1 MLIRSKR
8 HWATLLAVGLPLV
21 VGGCAGGIGTKGAA
35 PVSPTA
41 AAPQANAPRMDALS
55 LADRLKSEGNFSS
68 AAAMYQ
74 QAAQAN
80 PSDPRPLL
88 GLGDSLL
95 AMGSNPD
102 AAQAYGAALALQ
114 PSNLDALRGLG
125 HARILLGQPQF
136 AVTQYQTAL
145 KLAPN
150 DIRILNGLGVAQDM
164 MGDHAAAQ
172 KSYHQVLTL
181 DPNNQS
187 AKNNLALSMALAGD
201 DAGAIK
207 ILEDVSK
214 SPTATSVNRQNLALL
229 YGVNGQMAQAAQ
241 ASRADLPP
249 DAVKRNLAALSATG
263 DTAKK
268 QELLKESLGVEL
280 KGRQYAP
287 AAKPVTPLTTLA
299 QASSVEEE
307 QPYMSASQEGDPLPV
322 ITTGQAA
329 TIQTAQAGPPTP
341 IIVKT
346 DGKKDGWSD
355 WDEELV
361 DATDVNGAAGTP
373 TAKPEATPSDS
384 SQDVGAPRF
393 LSSTSAVAD
402 DKAATPVESAP
413 ATPSQPATAGSSA
426 TTTQVAAVPSSTA
439 PASAPEKPAAS
450 ASATPAS
457 VPEKPAAAASTPSAA
472 AAGTTHAAAPA
483 AATTSPAT
491 SAPVAAS
498 APASAASATPATTA
512 APATAAAPASDTSAA
527 SSMTVTAKSMDVATI
542 YTVQIASYRSEQEA
556 SAGWQTLSAQEGDL
570 LSKLPH
576 AVAKADLGA
585 DKGVFYRL
593 QAGSF
598 SDRKDAKA
606 LCSNLKDRSIDCM
619 VVEAAPTA
627 APASTQQSML
637 SPRDS
642 FVIGAR

>member
-21 VGGCAGGIGTKGAA
+21 VGGCAGGLGTKGGAA
-35 PVSPTA
+35 PGTPTA
-41 AAPQANAPRMDALS
+41 AAPQANTARMDALS

-95 AMGSNPD
+95 AMGSNAE

-114 PSNLDALRGLG
+114 PSNLEALRGLG

-150 DIRILNGLGVAQDM
+150 DTRILNGLGVAQDM

-181 DPNNQS
+181 DPANQS

-249 DAVKRNLAALSATG
+249 DAVNRNLAALSATG

-287 AAKPVTPLTTLA
+287 AAKPVTPLNELA
-299 QASSVEEE
+299 QNSSIDEE
-307 QPYMSASQEGDPLPV
+307 QPYMSATQEGDPLPV
-322 ITTGQAA
+322 ITTGQPAK
-329 TIQTAQAGPPTP
+329 TQTAQAGPPAP
-341 IIVKT
+341 IVVKT

-361 DATDVNGAAGTP
+361 DATDVNGANGTP
-373 TAKPEATPSDS
+373 AAKPEATPSDS

-393 LSSTSAVAD
+393 LSSTTAIAD
-402 DKAATPVESAP
+402 DKAAAPAASTP
-413 ATPSQPATAGSSA
+413 ATPSQPATASSSA
-426 TTTQVAAVPSSTA
+426 TTAQIAAAPSSTA
-439 PASAPEKPAAS
+439 PASAPEKPAAA

-457 VPEKPAAAASTPSAA
+457 APEKPVSSATTTLAAATNTTP
-472 AAGTTHAAAPA
+472 AAAPA
-483 AATTSPAT
+483 ATTSPTT
-491 SAPVAAS
+491 SAPVTAS
-498 APASAASATPATTA
+498 TPASAAPATTA
-512 APATAAAPASDTSAA
+512 AATTAAPASDTSAA

-576 AVAKADLGA
+576 AVAKADLGT
-585 DKGVFYRL
+585 DKGVYYRL

-619 VVEAAPTA
+619 VVEATPTA

>member
-21 VGGCAGGIGTKGAA
+21 VGGCAGGIGAKGGAA
-35 PVSPTA
+35 PSAPTA
-41 AAPQANAPRMDALS
+41 AAPQANTSRMDALS
-55 LADRLKSEGNFSS
+55 LAERLKSEGNFSS

-88 GLGDSLL
+88 GLGDSML
-95 AMGSNPD
+95 AMGSNAE

-136 AVTQYQTAL
+136 ALTQYQTAL

-150 DIRILNGLGVAQDM
+150 DTRILNGLGVAQDM

-181 DPNNQS
+181 DPGNQS

-249 DAVKRNLAALSATG
+249 DAVNRNLAALSATG

-287 AAKPVTPLTTLA
+287 AAKPVTPLNQLA
-299 QASSVEEE
+299 QTSSIEDD
-307 QPYMSASQEGDPLPV
+307 QPYMSASQEGDPLPL
-322 ITTGQAA
+322 ITTGQPAK
-329 TIQTAQAGPPTP
+329 TQTAQAAPPAP
-341 IIVKT
+341 IVVKT
-346 DGKKDGWSD
+346 NGKKDGWSD

-361 DATDVNGAAGTP
+361 DATDVNGAGSAPAAT
-373 TAKPEATPSDS
+373 PEATPSDS

-393 LSSTSAVAD
+393 LSSTNAIAD
-402 DKAATPVESAP
+402 DKPAAPAASTP
-413 ATPSQPATAGSSA
+413 ATPAQPTTTGSSA
-426 TTTQVAAVPSSTA
+426 ATTQVAAAPSTAAA

-450 ASATPAS
+450 VSATPAS
-457 VPEKPAAAASTPSAA
+457 APEKPAAAASTTSAA
-472 AAGTTHAAAPA
+472 AADTTPAAATNTTPAAAPA
-483 AATTSPAT
+483 AATTSPM
-491 SAPVAAS
+491 AS
-498 APASAASATPATTA
+498 APATV
-512 APATAAAPASDTSAA
+512 AAATSADSAA
-527 SSMTVTAKSMDVATI
+527 SSMTVTAKSLDVATI

-556 SAGWQTLSAQEGDL
+556 SAGWQALSAQEGDL

-585 DKGVFYRL
+585 DKGVYYRL

-619 VVEAAPTA
+619 VVEATPTA